1 HSCVRSSRQISSPT
15 RPVETSVTPTYSRHT
30 SEPSLSRP
38 DSSAGDE
45 ITSSAVFV
53 TEASSRDQIA
63 RPVRESTHASRPS
76 IATAYSRPAGD
87 SSLVPSTAGVETTEL
102 PTYSRQAS
110 EPSLRRRAY
119 R

>member
-1 HSCVRSSRQISSPT
+1 GRRAEP
-15 RPVETSVTPTYSRHT
+15 RAPPRNGRHP
-30 SEPSLSRP
+30 SGPSLSRP

-45 ITSSAVFV
+45 IPSSAVFV